1 MTTKLVALFILSSAL
16 AVSGRDPLPA
26 ATYALVLDQVS
37 IPGRITGIV
46 EGDTIK
52 VRILAKPEIKVRIAF
67 IDAPEKGQAFDQR
80 AKQAMSELVFGKD
93 VVLQPHT
100 IDRSGRLVARVLV
113 DGQDAGLELLKQ
125 GLCWVYEKNVGEASA
140 LVQARYRNAQDA
152 AQAQKAGLWQ
162 DPDPMPPWNWRKEK
176 DTTLRLQ
183 SINSSTG
190 WCSMIPAW

>member
-1 MTTKLVALFILSSAL
+1 MAIKLVALFILSSAL
-16 AVSGRDPLPA
+16 AVSARDPLPA

-37 IPGRITGIV
+37 IPGHITGIV

-52 VRILAKPEIKVRIAF
+52 VRILGKPQIKVRIAF

-125 GLCWVYEKNVGEASA
+125 GLCWLYEKYVGEASA
-140 LVQARYRNAQDA
+140 LVQTRYRNAQDV

-162 DPDPMPPWNWRKEK
+162 DPAPVPPWEWRKE
-176 DTTLRLQ
+176 
-183 SINSSTG
+183 N
-190 WCSMIPAW
+190 M

>member
-16 AVSGRDPLPA
+16 AVFGRDQLPA
-26 ATYALVLDQVS
+26 ATYALVLDHVS

-46 EGDTIK
+46 EGDTVK
-52 VRILAKPEIKVRIAF
+52 VRILGKPQIKVRIAF

-80 AKQAMSELVFGKD
+80 AKHAMSELVFGKD
-93 VVLQPHT
+93 VILQPHT

-125 GLCWVYEKNVGEASA
+125 GLCWVYEKSVGEASA
-140 LVQARYRNAQDA
+140 LVQARYRNAQEA

-162 DPDPMPPWNWRKEK
+162 DPDPVPPWEWRKDEK
-176 DTTLRLQ
+176 EHSRAVQ
-183 SINSSTG
+183 EAS
-190 WCSMIPAW
+190 

>member
-16 AVSGRDPLPA
+16 AVFGQDQL
-26 ATYALVLDQVS
+26 ATATALVLNQVS

-52 VRILAKPEIKVRIAF
+52 VQILAKPQIKVRIAF

-80 AKQAMSELVFGKD
+80 AKQAMNELVLGKD
-93 VVLQPHT
+93 VVLQPYT
-100 IDRSGRLVARVLV
+100 IDRSGRLVARVFI

-125 GLCWVYEKNVGEASA
+125 GLCWVYEKHVGEASA
-140 LVQARYRNAQDA
+140 LVQTRYRNAQDV

-162 DPDPMPPWNWRKEK
+162 DPAPVPPWEWRKK
-176 DTTLRLQ
+176 
-183 SINSSTG
+183 ICNATG
-190 WCSMIPAW
+190 PIG